1 MSRHSISARAVLLI
15 AALAAPLTAQERVTF
30 RHLTIAD
37 GLSQNVVSAIVQDR
51 RGFMWFGTKDGLNR
65 YDGYQ
70 FVVFRHD
77 PFDSTSISDSEI
89 TALFEDS
96 RGELWVGTRG
106 GGVNRF
112 DRARERFTRVRAG
125 PARDVVAIAE
135 DTSGAIWVGAAGE
148 GLFRLTLNG
157 RREATVD
164 RFVHSPAD
172 TTSLG
177 DDRVRAMLI
186 DRRGVLWVGTDA
198 GLDRRESSSA
208 GRVAFTHLTVRSSS
222 PLALIDTAV
231 TSLYEDS
238 RSRLWIGSVPG
249 VSAFDSARTSIR
261 HYYHRYRTFRYGWG
275 IAVSLAEDPTGQLWV
290 STVSELMRLDPST
303 GVFTYFRHEPLN
315 PESMNDLPT
324 RVYRDHSNVIW
335 VGSNGYGINAYDPKA
350 NRFQTFRRPENWPS
364 RLSGFSVYTL
374 FEDLS
379 GTLWID
385 AGLLYRWNRTTG
397 ELKSFETNSNRPND
411 FGNVAVWSI
420 VEDPPGSLWTASV
433 SGLYH
438 YEIATGRFRQYR
450 YDPADST
457 GLPEQSVYD
466 VFRDRTG
473 VIWAVT
479 ENYLVR
485 LADPE
490 RGRFQIYRHK
500 ERPTARQW
508 IFPSMIQDSTGAIW
522 LGSDQGLARFDPKT
536 GTFRHFRHDP
546 RVPGSLSH
554 DAIRSILPDPRQPDR
569 YLWVGTAGG
578 GINRLD
584 IDSGTF
590 VHFTERDGLPNDV
603 VYAILADSAG
613 RLWLSTN
620 KGLSRFDPATRQFRN
635 YDINDG
641 LQSNEFNSGAAFRSR
656 SGEMFFGGIYGFNY
670 FRPEAVRD
678 NPNVPSV
685 VITGFRRGN
694 RYETVRDSGTV
705 LRTTISQTDTLRLSY
720 RDAVITLEFAALE
733 YSAPAKNRYA
743 YRMIGFNNDWF
754 ESGAVRSATY
764 TNLPPGHYVFEVRA
778 SNNDGVWN
786 EQGASLAILITPPW
800 WRTWWA
806 YTLYGA
812 LLLATLYGV
821 RRYEMNRLR
830 LESRLEIQHVEA
842 EQLRELDRARS
853 RLFANVSH
861 EFRTPLT
868 LTMGPLDDLR
878 AGLHGPLSAS
888 ATEQVDLA
896 RRNAG
901 RVLDLINEILELARV
916 ESGRE
921 ELHAR
926 RVDLGAF
933 VTSVARTFVPMAE
946 RKAIAYDVQGA
957 TDEAIVYADP
967 NHLERALSNL
977 LSNAFKFTPDGGAV
991 RVTVS
996 GDESAARITI
1006 RDSGAGIPAAD
1017 LDLIFDRFHRART
1030 AGTQPGTG
1038 IGLALAKELVA
1049 LHGGAITVQ
1058 SEEGFGSTFTVT
1070 LRKGHAH
1077 LAPEQFTDDGMPVVS
1092 SSRPAGPPPEFVAP
1106 GSPIRDLPN
1115 GAGSDETVRHPE
1127 GSPIPD
1133 SQLPIPEDVTT
1144 VLVVDDNPEVRAYVK
1159 QHLAPRYRV
1168 LEAVDGEQGLA
1179 TARRCLPDLVL
1190 SDVMMPVMDGYALC
1204 RALKSDPDT
1213 DFLPVVLL
1221 TARAEAEDKLTGLTE
1236 QADDYLTKPFDV
1248 RELLARIANIIATR
1262 RRLRERFAGTPLTIH
1277 PAPVDVPPADRKFVD
1292 VVRTAI
1298 EAHLGDE
1305 QFTVERLAAEVAQS
1319 RGNLHRRMREL
1330 LGETPSDLIR
1340 RMRLERA
1347 AAMLEAGAGS
1357 VSEVAYAVGFKSVAH
1372 FSNAFHEMHGVRPS
1386 AWRARAPTRGVVQS

>member
-1 MSRHSISARAVLLI
+1 MSAHATSARALVLI
-15 AALAAPLTAQERVTF
+15 AALAAPLAAQERVAF

-70 FVVFRHD
+70 FVVFRHN
-77 PFDSTSISDSEI
+77 PFDSTSISDGEI

-96 RGELWVGTRG
+96 RGVLWVGTRG
-106 GGVNRF
+106 GGINRF
-112 DRARERFTRVRAG
+112 DRARERFTRISAG
-125 PARDVVAIAE
+125 PTRDIVAIDE
-135 DTSGAIWVGAAGE
+135 DSTGAIWVGAAGE
-148 GLFRLTLNG
+148 GLFRLTTRGPNEVG
-157 RREATVD
+157 VE
-164 RFVHSPAD
+164 RFVHAPAD
-172 TTSLG
+172 TSSLS
-177 DDRVRAMLI
+177 DNRVRALLV

-198 GLDRRESSSA
+198 GLDRREQGNA
-208 GRVAFTHLTVRSSS
+208 GSVAFSHLSVRSKT

-231 TSLYEDS
+231 TALYEDS
-238 RSRLWIGSVPG
+238 HSRLWIGSVPG
-249 VSAFDSARTSIR
+249 VSELDSARTSLR
-261 HYYHRYRTFRYGWG
+261 RYYHRYRTFRYGWG
-275 IAVSLAEDPTGQLWV
+275 IAVGLAEDPTGQLWV
-290 STVSELMRLDPST
+290 STVSELMRLDPAT
-303 GVFTYFRHEPLN
+303 AMWTYFRHDPLN

-324 RVYRDHSNVIW
+324 RVYRDRSNVIW
-335 VGSNGYGINAYDPKA
+335 VGSNGYGLNAYDPKA
-350 NRFQTFRRPENWPS
+350 NRFQTFRRPENWKS

-374 FEDLS
+374 IEDHS

-397 ELKSFETNSNRPND
+397 ALTSFERTSNEPNE

-420 VEDPPGSLWTASV
+420 VEDPPGWLWTASV

-438 YEIATGRFRQYR
+438 YEVATGRFRQYR

-457 GLPEQSVYD
+457 GLPEQAVYD
-466 VFRDRTG
+466 VFRDRDG
-473 VIWAVT
+473 VIWVVT
-479 ENYLVR
+479 ENFLARLV
-485 LADPE
+485 DPE
-490 RGRFQIYRHK
+490 RGRFQRFPHK
-500 ERPTARQW
+500 ERQTARQW
-508 IFPSMIQDSTGAIW
+508 IFPATIQDSTGALW

-536 GTFRHFRHDP
+536 RTFRHFRHDP
-546 RVPGSLSH
+546 RERGSLSH
-554 DAIRSILPDPRQPDR
+554 DAVRAIVPDPREPNR
-569 YLWVGTAGG
+569 YLWIGTAGG
-578 GINRLD
+578 GLDRLD
-584 IDSGTF
+584 TGSGTF
-590 VHFTERDGLPNDV
+590 LHFTERDGLPNDV
-603 VYAILADSAG
+603 VYAVLADSSG
-613 RLWLSTN
+613 QLWMSTN
-620 KGLSRFDPATRQFRN
+620 KGLSRFDPLTRQFRN
-635 YDINDG
+635 YDVNDG
-641 LQSNEFNSGAAFRSR
+641 LQSNEFNSGAAFKSR

-705 LRTTISQTDTLRLSY
+705 LRTTISETDTLHLSY

-754 ESGAVRSATY
+754 ESGAVRAATY
-764 TNLPPGHYVFEVRA
+764 TNLPPGRYTFQVRA

-786 EQGASLAILITPPW
+786 ERGASLVVVIAPPW

-806 YTLYGA
+806 YALYGT
-812 LLLATLYGV
+812 LLLAALYGV

-878 AGLHGPLSAS
+878 AGLHGPLSVS

-921 ELHAR
+921 VLHAR
-926 RVDLGAF
+926 RVELSAF
-933 VTSVARTFVPMAE
+933 VTSVARTFVPLAE
-946 RKAIAYDVQGA
+946 RKAIAYDVQGGP
-957 TDEAIVYADP
+957 DDAIVYADP

-991 RVTVS
+991 RVTIAS
-996 GDESAARITI
+996 DDGSARITI
-1006 RDSGAGIPAAD
+1006 RDSGPGIPAAD

-1038 IGLALAKELVA
+1038 IGLALAKELIA
-1049 LHGGAITVQ
+1049 LHAGTITVS

-1070 LRKGHAH
+1070 LRKGRAH
-1077 LAPEQFTDDGMPVVS
+1077 LAPDQIVEDGPVVAS
-1092 SSRPAGPPPEFVAP
+1092 ASARPGPPPEFLAP
-1106 GSPIRDLPN
+1106 AAPRRDVPN
-1115 GAGSDETVRHPE
+1115 AAIASETVRHPD
-1127 GSPIPD
+1127 SSSIPDSPFPIPD
-1133 SQLPIPEDVTT
+1133 DVTT
-1144 VLVVDDNPEVRAYVK
+1144 VLIVDDNPEVRAYVK

-1168 LEAVDGEQGLA
+1168 LEAGDGEEGLA

-1190 SDVMMPVMDGYALC
+1190 SDVMMPAMDGFTLC
-1204 RALKSDPDT
+1204 RRLKSHPET
-1213 DFLPVVLL
+1213 DFLPVILL
-1221 TARAEAEDKLTGLTE
+1221 TARAEAEDKLTGLSE

-1248 RELLARIANIIATR
+1248 RELLARIANVIATR
-1262 RRLRERFAGTPLTIH
+1262 RRLRERFAGAPLTIH
-1277 PAPVDVPPADRKFVD
+1277 PAPVRITPADRKFVD
-1292 VVRTAI
+1292 HVRAAI

-1305 QFTVERLAAEVAQS
+1305 QFTVERLAAEAGQS
-1319 RGNLHRRMREL
+1319 RGNLHRRLREL
-1330 LGETPSDLIR
+1330 IEESPSDLIR

-1372 FSNAFHEMHGVRPS
+1372 FSNAFYEMHGVRPS
-1386 AWRARAPTRGVVQS
+1386 AWRDRAPTGGVVES